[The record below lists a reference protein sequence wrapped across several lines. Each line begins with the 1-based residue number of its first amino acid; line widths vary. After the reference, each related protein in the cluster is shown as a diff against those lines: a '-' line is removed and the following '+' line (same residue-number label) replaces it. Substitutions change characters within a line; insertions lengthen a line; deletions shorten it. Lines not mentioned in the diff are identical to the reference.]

1 MAYYALIPAA
11 GAGLRMANATPKQYV
26 PLAGHP
32 VIWHA
37 LRALCA
43 HPAVERVFVVI
54 SADDKYW
61 ADEAMKS
68 LGGRVHVLRC
78 GGETRAQS
86 VLNGLQE
93 MGKLLS
99 AEASENMTAHWVLVH
114 DAARPC
120 LTASLIDALITE
132 VGDDPVGG
140 ILAVPVADTLKRA
153 RPLPKVVTEG
163 ARIAATVSRE
173 GLWQAQTPQMFRYGL
188 LLDALSTIFSA
199 SAASAANDKA
209 KQSVTDE
216 ASALELLGY
225 APRLVTSSTHNLK
238 VTYPADLLLAASI
251 LRSGNDF

>member
-32 VIWHA
+32 LIWHA

-61 ADEAMKS
+61 ADEAMNS

-86 VLNGLQE
+86 VLNGLRE
-93 MGKLLS
+93 MGKILS
-99 AEASENMTAHWVLVH
+99 AEALENMTAHWVLVH

-120 LTASLIDALITE
+120 LTAPLIDALISE

-153 RPLPKVVTEG
+153 RQLPEVVTEG

-188 LLDALSTIFSA
+188 LLDALSTILSV
-199 SAASAANDKA
+199 SAANDET

>member
-61 ADEAMKS
+61 ADEAMKN

-86 VLNGLQE
+86 VLNGLRE

-99 AEASENMTAHWVLVH
+99 AEALENMTAHWVLVH

-120 LTASLIDALITE
+120 LTAPLIDALISE

-153 RPLPKVVTEG
+153 RQLPEVVTEG

-188 LLDALSTIFSA
+188 LLDALSTILSV
-199 SAASAANDKA
+199 SAANDEA

-238 VTYPADLLLAASI
+238 VTYPADLLLAESI